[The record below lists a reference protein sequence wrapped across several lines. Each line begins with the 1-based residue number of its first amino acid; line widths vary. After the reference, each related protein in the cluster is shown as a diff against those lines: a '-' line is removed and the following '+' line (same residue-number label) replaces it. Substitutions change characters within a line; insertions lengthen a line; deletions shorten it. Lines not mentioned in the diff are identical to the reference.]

1 MREIKFR
8 AWNGVLHEYRTIDMN
23 NGKQNLGMGFEATE
37 GIGSNTTTIYHSVGD
52 VIEQYTGLK
61 DVNGV
66 EIYEGD
72 IVKLYAEVYDTFGF
86 EITKKETGKI
96 VFRNGAFFI
105 SNGISD
111 EPIYA
116 YENDFEVVG
125 NIHEQPE
132 LWEDK

>member
-8 AWNGVLHEYRTIDMN
+8 AWDKFTGTMVNVATLDFGAIGAECAVDDSGINGDLTSEWI
-23 NGKQNLGMGFEATE
+23 L
-37 GIGSNTTTIYHSVGD
+37 
-52 VIEQYTGLK
+52 EQYTGLK

-72 IVKLYAEVYDTFGF
+72 VVKLYAEVHDTFGF

-96 VFRNGAFFI
+96 VFYAGSFFI

-116 YENDFEVVG
+116 YENDFEVIG

-132 LWEDK
+132 LLEEK